1 MHLGCVKRVFLLYKQ
16 IKMKI
21 FYFSIFFLSIL
32 SCQDAPQ
39 QEKETQKDT
48 VAVNEDDLT
57 LRLSMDL
64 IANPRNRE
72 ERERNEILNY
82 AIDSLWDV
90 KATSS
95 GLYYEIVAQGE
106 GDTIKWADRV
116 AVHYEGFF
124 TDGQKFD
131 SSYDRDRPLEFYVGN
146 MIHGW
151 NEVLQ
156 MVQPKSKL
164 RLLIPSRL
172 AYAEEGLVSPRG
184 DTLVPANRVL
194 TFNVEVLQKIQ

>member
-1 MHLGCVKRVFLLYKQ
+1 
-16 IKMKI
+16 MKI
-21 FYFSIFFLSIL
+21 FYLSIAFLSIL
-32 SCQDAPQ
+32 ACQNTPQ
-39 QEKETQKDT
+39 QPKETEAK
-48 VAVNEDDLT
+48 AVEVDEDDLT
-57 LRLSMDL
+57 LQLSMDL

-82 AIDSLWDV
+82 AIDSLWEV
-90 KATSS
+90 QRTTS
-95 GLYYEIVAQGE
+95 GLYYEIVKAGE

-116 AVHYEGFF
+116 AVNYEGFF

-131 SSYDRDRPLEFYVGN
+131 SSYDRNRPLEFYVGN

-151 NEVLQ
+151 NEALQ
-156 MVQPKSKL
+156 LVQPKSKL

-184 DTLVPANRVL
+184 DTLVPAHRVL
-194 TFNVEVLQKIQ
+194 VFKIEVLHKIQ